1 MLIDEILC
9 LMKTNDELNA
19 LLNATD
25 DDPKI
30 YPFGADRV
38 KDCIVY
44 KLIPQTDDGIKE
56 QSRLEITIITHD
68 IELGLNILEELKNIL
83 VTVGDQSKTS
93 NILEISLNGGGC
105 LENLETNTIHHKA
118 YFIIKSRRRTK

>member
-1 MLIDEILC
+1 MLIDEVLC
-9 LMKTNDELNA
+9 LMKTNDALKA
-19 LLNATD
+19 LLNVTD

-30 YPFGADRV
+30 YPFGADSV

-68 IELGLNILEELKNIL
+68 IGLGLNILEALKNIL
-83 VTVGDQSKTS
+83 VTVGDMPKTS